1 MTGKELSN
9 VLKKKGITIKEFSK
23 MINITE
29 DSLKLY
35 LKDNSKLRNDIIVQ
49 TSKVLD
55 LDLQNFSNDSKI
67 ISRRSEEIND
77 IDFEDINKLLDK

>member
-55 LDLQNFSNDSKI
+55 LDLQSFSNDSKI
-67 ISRRSEEIND
+67 ISRRNEEIND